1 MPSVL
6 KMMRTP
12 LSDSDLKK
20 ILGDDLKIIVYS
32 DLSKLSNLRE
42 LLPNERDCVVILYD
56 EKELSGHWTCLTRDG
71 DLFTFFGSY
80 GLKPDAELRWLSSE
94 MRRRLN
100 ELTHYLTKLFS
111 NENYVYDNTNFP
123 AR

>member
-20 ILGDDLKIIVYS
+20 ILGDDPKIIVYS

-42 LLPNERDCVVILYD
+42 LLPNKRDCVVVLYE

-71 DLFTFFGSY
+71 DQFH
-80 GLKPDAELRWLSSE
+80 SST
-94 MRRRLN
+94 
-100 ELTHYLTKLFS
+100 LT
-111 NENYVYDNTNFP
+111 
-123 AR
+123 A

>member
-12 LSDSDLKK
+12 LSDSDLEK

-42 LLPNERDCVVILYD
+42 LIPNERDCVVILY
-56 EKELSGHWTCLTRDG
+56 EEEELSGHWTCLTRD
-71 DLFTFFGSY
+71 T
-80 GLKPDAELRWLSSE
+80 
-94 MRRRLN
+94 
-100 ELTHYLTKLFS
+100 
-111 NENYVYDNTNFP
+111 
-123 AR
+123 ARA